1 MDSILQQITDW
12 LKEMLISAIMG
23 NLSGM
28 FESVNNQVGE
38 IATSVGRTPESFSPE
53 IFAMVRNISESVI
66 IPIAGLIL
74 TFIAC
79 YELIQLIIDHNNLAN
94 FETWIFFKWVFK
106 TFVAVMLITN
116 TFNITMAVFDVAQ
129 HVVNASG
136 GIIAGNTAIDAS
148 GLEALE
154 ETLQGMDLGPLIGL
168 LLQSFVVQITMSA
181 LAIIIFVIVYKEKQ
195 NTDLI
200 LSEGEAVRTKVRD
213 NIELDLLC
221 RNQPESAPVM
231 QEIYELVVETIQ
243 LRSPVLRLGSNLFP
257 MALVRERLL
266 QLTSE
271 HIRFVLDGLRNLHT
285 DVKNLKKY
293 LLTMLFN
300 APVTLN
306 GRTMLDVRKSVN
318 SAFRPM
324 LA

>member
-181 LAIIIFVIVYKEKQ
+181 LAIIIFVIVYEYHTQIGNNVFHICQFAELLERNGSYCQAEPEIMGDEAAWQVGRDQYLAIQTCEDGYDYTLFDKEFHEIDGGQ
-195 NTDLI
+195 LDNPELSI
-200 LSEGEAVRTKVRD
+200 L
-213 NIELDLLC
+213 
-221 RNQPESAPVM
+221 
-231 QEIYELVVETIQ
+231 
-243 LRSPVLRLGSNLFP
+243 
-257 MALVRERLL
+257 
-266 QLTSE
+266 
-271 HIRFVLDGLRNLHT
+271 
-285 DVKNLKKY
+285 
-293 LLTMLFN
+293 
-300 APVTLN
+300 
-306 GRTMLDVRKSVN
+306 
-318 SAFRPM
+318 
-324 LA
+324 